1 MGMRSMTKPVRRPKK
16 NRRNRLRREATQRTR
31 LIGLGVAES
40 SVKKMNTDQVRTMLK
55 RPARLKKP
63 GA

>member
-16 NRRNRLRREATQRTR
+16 NRRNRLRREATQRKR